1 MKYNDIADSERVN
14 RSPDKIVQVISDGT
28 TVEKGYKIK
37 NIQLRLYT
45 EKNDKKLGLYSLITS
60 LVETDKGSVEMIY
73 DEGFRG
79 NNALE
84 KSSKFLTE
92 SLGISG
98 LILRSLIFLDGK
110 WQTLP
115 IIKNYLQMTKSQFV
129 HCVTKSHFTIVQ
141 WMMNITALNMF

>member
-1 MKYNDIADSERVN
+1 MKYIDIVDSNRVD
-14 RSPDKIVQVISDGT
+14 RSPDKIIQVLSDGT
-28 TVEKGYKIK
+28 TIEKGYKIK

-45 EKNDKKLGLYSLITS
+45 EKNNEKLGLYSLITS

-92 SLGISG
+92 NLGISG
-98 LILRSLIFLDGK
+98 LILRSLIFLDEK
-110 WQTLP
+110 
-115 IIKNYLQMTKSQFV
+115 
-129 HCVTKSHFTIVQ
+129 
-141 WMMNITALNMF
+141 

>member
-1 MKYNDIADSERVN
+1 MKYIDIVDSNRVD
-14 RSPDKIVQVISDGT
+14 RSPDKIIQVLSDGT

-37 NIQLRLYT
+37 NIQLRLYI
-45 EKNDKKLGLYSLITS
+45 EKNDEKLGQYSLITS

-79 NNALE
+79 DNALE

-98 LILRSLIFLDGK
+98 LILRSLIFLDEK
-110 WQTLP
+110 
-115 IIKNYLQMTKSQFV
+115 
-129 HCVTKSHFTIVQ
+129 
-141 WMMNITALNMF
+141 